1 MLLASILIVLG
12 AVLMYILVRGFILR
26 YAITQKPC
34 KPSDSGD
41 THGNCSALGYSKEYR
56 CMADT
61 SKAVGSKDRM
71 KCTFNGLPFNLF

>member
-12 AVLMYILVRGFILR
+12 VLLIIVVRGFILR
-26 YAITQKPC
+26 YAITQKTC

-56 CMADT
+56 CWPDT